1 MGSVRFTL
9 ENGQVYEFEKPVP
22 PEISAA
28 IGSMLGHGKSLREIP
43 ERITLEVDGVGQL
56 TVAATK
62 RLKKALA
69 AAAAA

>member
-1 MGSVRFTL
+1 
-9 ENGQVYEFEKPVP
+9 
-22 PEISAA
+22 
-28 IGSMLGHGKSLREIP
+28 MLGHGKSLREIP

-69 AAAAA
+69 KAAA